1 MEGGRRAKE
10 QIAIYR
16 WLLTLLD
23 SVKCNKG
30 INGSIKITDK
40 LNTVFKSV
48 LSITVLLIYY
58 KNLEQLTEYSIL
70 LLCQIYNICYVKAE
84 FHQNALPDKQ
94 QHIFS
99 QTEKEWS
106 QKRSCKNKLR
116 RKSNNATE
124 CKLPLPVDIYNHV
137 QYGR

>member
-1 MEGGRRAKE
+1 MEGGRRVKE

-16 WLLTLLD
+16 WLLTLLH

-70 LLCQIYNICYVKAE
+70 LLCQI
-84 FHQNALPDKQ
+84 
-94 QHIFS
+94 
-99 QTEKEWS
+99 
-106 QKRSCKNKLR
+106 
-116 RKSNNATE
+116 
-124 CKLPLPVDIYNHV
+124 
-137 QYGR
+137 